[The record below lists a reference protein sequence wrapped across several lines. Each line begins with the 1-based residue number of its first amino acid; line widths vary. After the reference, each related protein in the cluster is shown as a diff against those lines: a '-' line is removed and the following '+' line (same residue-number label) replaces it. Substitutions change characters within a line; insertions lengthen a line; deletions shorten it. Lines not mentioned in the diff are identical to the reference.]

1 MSTAN
6 KTIKEISGVQRAV
19 LIGTVIWILLQMSR
33 FIAVV
38 LIGDINEDLASEAWR
53 YPAYLDLFAAVFA
66 IPLAWAV
73 WMRRNLLA
81 WTGLVVYWAI
91 SIADHIGN
99 FVTTT
104 FVGPPTIAEGMENPY
119 LVPAIQTALDVVF
132 LALLFFPVG
141 RDLFFQLKNPQAGQ
155 SE

>member
-1 MSTAN
+1 MHSPD
-6 KTIKEISGVQRAV
+6 KTFKGLSGVERAV

-38 LIGDINEDLASEAWR
+38 LINDINEGLASEAWR

-66 IPLAWAV
+66 VPLAWAV
-73 WMRRNLLA
+73 WMRRSLLTWA
-81 WTGLVVYWAI
+81 SLLVYWAI
-91 SIADHIGN
+91 SIVDHIGN

-119 LVPAIQTALDVVF
+119 LVPAIQTALDIVF
-132 LALLFFPVG
+132 LALLFVPVG
-141 RDLFFQLKNPQAGQ
+141 RNLFFRLGSTQ